1 MSVEEQGTTMATN
14 GTATDTPVSLRSDS
28 GSPPIEIFSVSADDD
43 AEFDDADSITML
55 DESGRSFE
63 YDPTISFPFHDNT
76 ETYVET
82 VLRLLQYLPT
92 RKSTL
97 PYNTGSHHTT
107 DKPAPDDQVPRA
119 FTEWIEKYLG
129 YVKTASPRAI
139 EDSYFLYRDMWQP
152 VPQLLLHMVSRK

>member
-28 GSPPIEIFSVSADDD
+28 GSPPIEIISVSADDD

-152 VPQLLLHMVSRK
+152 VPQLLLHMVNRK